1 MICCCILFN
10 GTFYRMLKNG
20 CEQGL
25 KLAIHIQI
33 SAGSDDH
40 LMFMVASRLLPSGE
54 FWGNKDRVDGFQL
67 GDKPIIRGVRK
78 QLSTLFPFNTH
89 LAKGA
94 CVWEDQEI
102 VVDRTSIQPSA
113 IQRVWP
119 A

>member
-40 LMFMVASRLLPSGE
+40 LMFMVASRLLNV
-54 FWGNKDRVDGFQL
+54 WGNKDRGDGFQL

-78 QLSTLFPFNTH
+78 QLSTLSPFRTKAR

-94 CVWEDQEI
+94 CVWED
-102 VVDRTSIQPSA
+102 
-113 IQRVWP
+113 
-119 A
+119 